1 MRKTNKIYSLI
12 ALMFCFA
19 FCIQSLSAQETW
31 TLRKCI
37 DYAREHNIQVQK
49 SQTTAQGYQVDVLQ
63 SRAALFPS
71 LTGSTTQQF
80 SNSKTVDGNGNYKYE
95 GTLSGA
101 YSLNAS
107 WTVYNGGKNK
117 LAIKQAGM
125 TKQAQDLTTQQ
136 QQNSIEI
143 SITQAYLQLLYYR
156 ESIKN
161 YENLLETST
170 AELKQADL
178 FLSAGT
184 ITRSDHAQVEAEYS
198 STKYNLVSARN
209 SYDTY
214 LVQLKQLLELE
225 PQDSFRVEFPEVNE
239 NQVMQ
244 IIPAKEDV
252 YRTAL
257 SIMPEVENSRMGVD
271 IAKLTRQ
278 SAKAGYLPSIAIVGS
293 VGTGNVYNQSTA
305 FTTQLNRNF
314 GQSLGLTVSIPIF
327 DNRQNK
333 SNVQKADLEIKTAE
347 LELQDT
353 KKTLW
358 KTIEGLYQDVVAGQ
372 SKYMAAQDQV
382 RSTKLSYDLLQ
393 EQYKLGMKNTVD
405 LLTQKNNYSNA
416 LQELLQAKYTAL
428 LSMKLLNFYQGQS
441 ITL

>member
-333 SNVQKADLEIKTAE
+333 SNVQ
-347 LELQDT
+347 
-353 KKTLW
+353 
-358 KTIEGLYQDVVAGQ
+358 
-372 SKYMAAQDQV
+372 
-382 RSTKLSYDLLQ
+382 
-393 EQYKLGMKNTVD
+393 
-405 LLTQKNNYSNA
+405 
-416 LQELLQAKYTAL
+416 
-428 LSMKLLNFYQGQS
+428 
-441 ITL
+441 